1 MPVTVTHC
9 FGANFLSRTPLR
21 TLLLVGAIGITIQP
35 HVWIWKKQK
44 TNCFNP
50 FPHLVKS
57 AGLCRCEVEIGE
69 GNDGLEGKL
78 RQHVEAERLFGDRQP
93 CGRLPVH
100 ADMSY
105 WCHSLDSFV
114 VKVVAG
120 ELERTLQS
128 YLCLTLISFILLS
141 SR

>member
-9 FGANFLSRTPLR
+9 FGANILSRMPLM
-21 TLLLVGAIGITIQP
+21 TLLLVGAVGIAIQL
-35 HVWIWKKQK
+35 HVWIWKKQT

-69 GNDGLEGKL
+69 GNDGLEEKL
-78 RQHVEAERLFGDRQP
+78 RQHAEAERLLGDRQP
-93 CGRLPVH
+93 CGRLPAH
-100 ADMSY
+100 ADTSY

-114 VKVVAG
+114 VKVVTG
-120 ELERTLQS
+120 ELGREDATVVPLPDIN
-128 YLCLTLISFILLS
+128 LIHIAV
-141 SR
+141 